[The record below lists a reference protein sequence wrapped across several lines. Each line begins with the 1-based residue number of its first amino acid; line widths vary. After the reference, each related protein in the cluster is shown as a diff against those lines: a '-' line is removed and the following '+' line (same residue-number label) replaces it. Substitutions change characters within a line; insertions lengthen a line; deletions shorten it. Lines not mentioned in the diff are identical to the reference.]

1 MLEQHKSGAG
11 FVHGDP
17 EYKGRAPMLAAHVSH
32 GPKIKEWGT
41 RYGLLLEQY
50 DVDEGPP
57 KHISKTCIVA
67 YADHKGK
74 LVALKFA

>member
-1 MLEQHKSGAG
+1 M
-11 FVHGDP
+11 HGDP